1 MGSPAKISVKE
12 IRFFERDV
20 ILRLPFRFGIVTLR
34 EAPQIFVQAIIED
47 DSGRQTAGYSAEV
60 LAPKWFDKNPELSN
74 EQNFDDL
81 RRAAGLAAARYTS
94 GGPATPF
101 GHFANH
107 YSDHMGT
114 CAEDGMEPLVAS
126 FGQAVLDRAVLD
138 AVCRASKISFYQAV
152 QENLIGL
159 ERRDGIA
166 GVANTDFN
174 AFLAALR
181 PAATIQARH
190 TVGMLDPL
198 DHNPDPVGD
207 GLPET
212 LVEVIRTYGHTYFK
226 LKVGGDIGQDLD
238 RLTAIARILDRELDH
253 YWISLDGNEQFDDT
267 ASFLDFFNRLE
278 SQPALAR
285 MFENMLFIE
294 QPIARAKALATD
306 ISAVAAKKPVIVDE
320 SDGEIGVFPEA
331 VALGYGGVSSKSCK
345 GLYKSM
351 INLARCKELGGGY
364 FLSGEDL
371 TMQAGLAVQQDLAL
385 VNLLGLTHLERNGHH
400 YVYGF
405 YGVSEVEQQAFL
417 AAHGDLYVQGEKAV
431 RLNIE
436 GGAMQIASLAC
447 PGFAS
452 AALPDLAA
460 MRRVDC

>member
-1 MGSPAKISVKE
+1 
-12 IRFFERDV
+12 
-20 ILRLPFRFGIVTLR
+20 
-34 EAPQIFVQAIIED
+34 
-47 DSGRQTAGYSAEV
+47 
-60 LAPKWFDKNPELSN
+60 
-74 EQNFDDL
+74 
-81 RRAAGLAAARYTS
+81 
-94 GGPATPF
+94 
-101 GHFANH
+101 
-107 YSDHMGT
+107 
-114 CAEDGMEPLVAS
+114 
-126 FGQAVLDRAVLD
+126 
-138 AVCRASKISFYQAV
+138 
-152 QENLIGL
+152 
-159 ERRDGIA
+159 
-166 GVANTDFN
+166 
-174 AFLAALR
+174 
-181 PAATIQARH
+181 
-190 TVGMLDPL
+190 
-198 DHNPDPVGD
+198 
-207 GLPET
+207 
-212 LVEVIRTYGHTYFK
+212 
-226 LKVGGDIGQDLD
+226 
-238 RLTAIARILDRELDH
+238 
-253 YWISLDGNEQFDDT
+253 
-267 ASFLDFFNRLE
+267 
-278 SQPALAR
+278 
-285 MFENMLFIE
+285 MLFIE

-351 INLARCKELGGGY
+351 INLARCKELGRGY

-405 YGVSEVEQQAFL
+405 DGVSEVEQQAFL